1 MWVRGCK
8 QLGSLGVVSFAVIV
22 PGGVSRDRRAV
33 HRDLRDALRRFLR
46 SRRPSRSSLG
56 RGSLAFPAA
65 RHGLHRSCF
74 QGADLRG
81 PNRGVGPGL
90 SSRGCDPSWPS
101 SRTDDV
107 LDTWSGWRVPGRLA
121 ASVYPPEGTV
131 TGSAPSWASSTPTH
145 CVTDP
150 RIVALAPCRG
160 LRGSLAGLLSWTSQ
174 RSPPSTSAVCV
185 HSRCRVSA
193 CSPRTGSTKP
203 KPGGEPARAP
213 VSRLAPGRLRTHH
226 LRSGHATA
234 RIPFRPC
241 RFSRLRRF
249 SPHTRCRFVAPCS
262 RSWGS
267 PGFKLALALCSGD
280 RQADARFFPEGQRC
294 LHPWRPTGES
304 RPPLGGG
311 ERTSPMHP
319 GVRAVAAASRRSA
332 SMPGVVREV
341 DCPDRVLANLLLR
354 VIPPT
359 FAPAMSPSPREVGS
373 VPPALVSHCLSR
385 HSLRRDTLRSFFLAH
400 SLVRFQ
406 GYRSCCLLV
415 VAVRGLVRP
424 SPV

>member
-1 MWVRGCK
+1 LWVRGCK

-131 TGSAPSWASSTPTH
+131 TRSAPSWASSTPTH

-174 RSPPSTSAVCV
+174 RSPPSTSAARV
-185 HSRCRVSA
+185 HSQRGGFEALPNGVQWAEANWSA
-193 CSPRTGSTKP
+193 LKRLGLEAFAPCPRPT
-203 KPGGEPARAP
+203 
-213 VSRLAPGRLRTHH
+213 L
-226 LRSGHATA
+226 LRSEPATA

-241 RFSRLRRF
+241 RFSRLRRL